1 MARKREGDP
10 QKRVH
15 LWLFESDWDEL
26 KLLYGDSF
34 GPSKFV
40 RLVVRQAL
48 KKVREKTNGQRTPI
62 DQAAIDRDLAEHDA
76 ELAAESAA
84 EAPSD
89 AEPSA

>member
-1 MARKREGDP
+1 MPRKREGDP

-26 KLLYGDSF
+26 KSLYGDSI

-48 KKVREKTNGQRTPI
+48 RKVREKTNANRQPLNT
-62 DQAAIDRDLAEHDA
+62 DAVNA
-76 ELAAESAA
+76 ELDAIEHTEGAE
-84 EAPSD
+84 
-89 AEPSA
+89 

>member
-1 MARKREGDP
+1 MPRKKEGDP

-26 KLLYGDSF
+26 KLLYGDSI

-48 KKVREKTNGQRTPI
+48 RKVREKTNAGRKPI
-62 DQAAIDRDLAEHDA
+62 DSAAIDA
-76 ELAAESAA
+76 EL
-84 EAPSD
+84 D
-89 AEPSA
+89 ALDADGS